1 MPKKKARTT
10 RRSSTVQRT
19 APPTREV
26 AASTATASTSLS
38 FVQLLSLLVGMF
50 IANSLVVYLAHLLFP
65 SHIVLGTH
73 QIDPWSALFMAMAV
87 LSVVIVGVAPVVQLV
102 ADIARFRLSYRDW
115 MVLYLVINTLTLWFI
130 GRMAELIGMGLS
142 SWLIVVLLGLIL
154 TGVQGLVQARIL
166 SPQPNRGA

>member
-102 ADIARFRLSYRDW
+102 ADMLRLKLSDREW
-115 MVLYLVINTLTLWFI
+115 IISFFVINVVALWFI
-130 GRMAELIGMGLS
+130 SRMAEMVGMGLS
-142 SWLIVVLLGLIL
+142 SWLVVVFLGLVL